1 MHKSI
6 SFLFLVLFSAGACAD
21 NIYLKNGDEIS
32 GTISIIDSNRILVK
46 TDYAGE
52 IRINLDNVKSFTVN
66 TPSLIK
72 NATFSKWTSINSMES
87 SSEGEI
93 TLITDNNKERVPIN
107 DSLVLSKDKVDNK
120 LSAVSIDNKI
130 TGSLN
135 AGASYNKGSS
145 TNEKYSVDG
154 NLNIANDIWRQNFT
168 GAMLRNKDDSNVS
181 TYYYNLGYDLDRFI
195 TPSFFWRGY
204 VSYQHDW
211 VEDIKEKAG
220 VGTGP
225 GWQVWDDE
233 LSSLSF
239 TTLLSYQNLKY
250 RYDGDANYL
259 QGALGWDYNQHLFAK
274 KVTAYTKGR
283 IGRSFDNDVSLDLNA
298 RIGLMYNVTDSINL
312 NANIVKEKTKGDKA
326 DSSNTNYT
334 FGVGYRW

>member
-1 MHKSI
+1 MYKSTVV
-6 SFLFLVLFSAGACAD
+6 LFLALFSAGACAD
-21 NIYLKNGDEIS
+21 NIYLKNGDQIS
-32 GTISIIDSNRILVK
+32 GAISIIDSNKILVK

-52 IRINLDNVKSFTVN
+52 IRISLDDVKSFTVN

-72 NATFSKWTSINSMES
+72 NETFSKWTSINSIERS
-87 SSEGEI
+87 SDGEI
-93 TLITDNNKERVPIN
+93 TLITDKNKESVPLTS
-107 DSLVLSKDKVDNK
+107 SLVLSKSKIDNK
-120 LSAVSIDNKI
+120 LSELSRENKI

-135 AGASYNKGSS
+135 AGAAYNKGSS
-145 TNEKYSVDG
+145 TNEKYSIDG
-154 NLNIANDIWRQNFT
+154 NINIANDVWRQNLT

-195 TPSFFWRGY
+195 NPYFFWRGY

-211 VEDIKEKAG
+211 VEDIKEKTG

-225 GWQVWDDE
+225 GWQVWNDE

-250 RYDGDANYL
+250 RHDGNANYL
-259 QGALGWDYNQHLFAK
+259 QGALGWDYNQYLFAK

-298 RIGLMYNVTDSINL
+298 KIGLMYNLTESINL
-312 NANIVKEKTKGDKA
+312 NANIVKEKIKGERA